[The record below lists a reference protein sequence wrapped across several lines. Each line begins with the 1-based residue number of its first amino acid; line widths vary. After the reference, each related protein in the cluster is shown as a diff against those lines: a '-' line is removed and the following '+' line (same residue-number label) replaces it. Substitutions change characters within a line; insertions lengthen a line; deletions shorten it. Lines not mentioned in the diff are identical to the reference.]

1 MHFFPFVLL
10 SFLHEIVYCD
20 FVTPE
25 RERDRGRTFDREW
38 VGAQYEGQ
46 ASNLRARGHNARAPY
61 PTNSTLDWRGEISL
75 PQKKDEKSKDVLYP
89 HKIGNRHSDAGIRKC
104 PSKQPKTTY

>member
-1 MHFFPFVLL
+1 MAYHHGRAGFTRATTFSNNRLRHIEEAILDKVFLAFFPFVLL
-10 SFLHEIVYCD
+10 SFFHEIVYCD

-61 PTNSTLDWRGEISL
+61 PTNSTLEGQKISL
-75 PQKKDEKSKDVLYP
+75 PQK
-89 HKIGNRHSDAGIRKC
+89 R
-104 PSKQPKTTY
+104 